1 MIEAM
6 LLQQTAISQLQ
17 THNDY
22 EFSQQLKLEAI
33 SELRRAGEDLEQ
45 RMIDQIAEQFANAE
59 PYIPS
64 VATRTRFAHEV
75 KSWFN
80 RIPIPVAWHYDAQ
93 PFNTASQMR
102 HFVETNNILPMYAA
116 PSVFGTDY
124 HKHRAVHD
132 FYTHIKGE
140 IPFGPIGEL
149 ACYRIHKQMYS
160 PELWPLIFS
169 DVVLN
174 NAYYE
179 RYGKFFNG
187 EKYICMS
194 EINKNICSHA
204 QNTRSN

>member
-1 MIEAM
+1 MIDSM
-6 LLQQTAISQLQ
+6 LLQQQATQLQ
-17 THNDY
+17 ISNDY
-22 EFSQQLKLEAI
+22 EFSQQLKTEAI

-45 RMIDQIAEQFANAE
+45 RMIDTIAEQFANAE

-64 VATRTRFAHEV
+64 EATRTRFASEV
-75 KSWFN
+75 NWWFK
-80 RIPIPVAWHYDAQ
+80 RIPIPVAWHYDGQ

-102 HFVETNNILPMYAA
+102 HFVNERGYLPMYAA
-116 PSVFGTDY
+116 PSILGNTY

-132 FYTHIKGE
+132 FYTHIEAE
-140 IPFGPIGEL
+140 IPFGPVGEL

-160 PELWPLIFS
+160 KELYPLIFS
-169 DVVLN
+169 DIVLN

-194 EINKNICSHA
+194 EIDKNICSHA
-204 QNTRSN
+204 TIGSN